1 MLTWS
6 FCSSKDNSYKDLGCT
21 ELHWPAEDEREL
33 SQEIMRVNPLNRHSI
48 LQVSKNFMNEYP
60 EKINSQ
66 AINPCFIETFGF

>member
-60 EKINSQ
+60 EKMNSQ
-66 AINPCFIETFGF
+66 AINRCFIETFGF